1 MKVVNYTMP
10 NTIEDYIHRIGR
22 TGRAGATGVAVSFFS
37 CDFRASDKVR
47 FARRLV
53 KVMEEAKQEVPEAL
67 QRFSERWKSWE
78 TFWKMGMERLEK
90 IWKKLEKNEDVFK
103 TYDDSSSQKWCCF

>member
-1 MKVVNYTMP
+1 MP

-22 TGRAGATGVAVSFFS
+22 TGRAGATGTAVSFFS
-37 CDFRASDKVR
+37 CDFRASEKVR

-67 QRFSERWKSWE
+67 QRFSERWRKSSE
-78 TFWKMGMERLEK
+78 TIFGDMGMVQNSGK
-90 IWKKLEKNEDVFK
+90 DPIKKLEKNFLDI
-103 TYDDSSSQKWCCF
+103 